1 MKIMLK
7 PRSKKL
13 LAWTVA
19 IVLILMLIVLPIM
32 HFVRDFQASMHD
44 MSRYQVKSFW
54 KYRRDFT
61 TLAEYFGN
69 RFQPELLEDVRL
81 RGVRIGL
88 SGEQIKIEKQFYN
101 ESQEENI
108 TLLED
113 MNEEMR
119 TCFEAVKEALPPDSR
134 GYSSFAY
141 IYVTRTQVAFTTY
154 LGPYSVVYSKDCR
167 PTCVV
172 SEENPAEFVQW
183 ICPNWYHVMTR

>member
-1 MKIMLK
+1 MTIMLK
-7 PRSKKL
+7 PRIKKL

-88 SGEQIKIEKQFYN
+88 SG
-101 ESQEENI
+101 
-108 TLLED
+108 
-113 MNEEMR
+113 
-119 TCFEAVKEALPPDSR
+119 
-134 GYSSFAY
+134 
-141 IYVTRTQVAFTTY
+141 
-154 LGPYSVVYSKDCR
+154 
-167 PTCVV
+167 
-172 SEENPAEFVQW
+172 
-183 ICPNWYHVMTR
+183 